1 MTHTVNLPVNSIN
14 TIINI
19 DDPRV
24 VVPIEE
30 LVESFKTDGEKTVRS
45 MYSTPNVEEKIITYD
60 HDISYIT
67 KLTKE
72 PIGNTYAIKYFKL
85 HIKYFPSEKEV
96 DIILPSFVKLFSRTA
111 KSYVPVEFARKSDIL
126 TSYTNDIVQILSNE
140 PIEDYTPTEYYSVS
154 LNSYKDNMITFYLD
168 GILCTVY
175 YNNFNLKETSDE
187 ITEPGEI
194 NE

>member
-1 MTHTVNLPVNSIN
+1 MTHTVNLPVNSIS

-24 VVPIEE
+24 TVPIEE
-30 LVESFKTDGEKTVRS
+30 MCELFKSDGEKTIRS

-60 HDISYIT
+60 HDVSYIT
-67 KLTKE
+67 KVSKKQ
-72 PIGNTYAIKYFKL
+72 INDTYDIKYFKL

-96 DIILPSFVKLFSRTA
+96 DLILPGFVKLFSRTA

-140 PIEDYTPTEYYSVS
+140 PIEDYSPEEYYNIQ
-154 LNSYKDNMITFYLD
+154 LTSYKDNLITFYLD
-168 GILCTVY
+168 GILCNVY
-175 YNNFNLKETSDE
+175 YNNFNLKDQDE
-187 ITEPGEI
+187 